1 MERMNRRIE
10 RNKNR
15 NHNGNQNEKRHR
27 KRSRGNMKAENAR
40 ISAVRL
46 YLHYISIHIRSAMQ
60 YKTSFF
66 LTTLG
71 QFLFSFNV
79 FMGITFMFQR
89 FHEVKG
95 FTYSEV
101 LICYALVLVE
111 FSLAE
116 MFARGFDS
124 FSGMVRHAEFD
135 RVLVRPR
142 NEILQVLG
150 SKFELS
156 RIGRSFQAIIL
167 FIYGVMTV
175 QIDWNLT
182 RVLTVLFML
191 IGGAPLGFF
200 YKAVNT
206 MDSMVGYKN
215 EKYLHFGRFAAKMDD
230 VWNYIP
236 SRISALLMIASAWIF
251 RMDYKRAWAVW
262 KRDRRKHASPNSA
275 QTEAVCAGAL
285 QVQLAGDAYYFG
297 KLYPKETIGD
307 DVRPIEPED
316 ILRAGNLMDGTAL
329 LTLLVFG
336 LLKYCMILM

>member
-1 MERMNRRIE
+1 MERMNRESE

-191 IGGAPLGFF
+191 IGGAAVFSGLFMVYAALCFF
-200 YKAVNT
+200 TLDGLEFMNVLTDGAREYGKYPIGIYGKRMPAVLYRDCSVCA
-206 MDSMVGYKN
+206 DSI
-215 EKYLHFGRFAAKMDD
+215 L
-230 VWNYIP
+230 
-236 SRISALLMIASAWIF
+236 SALIF
-251 RMDYKRAWAVW
+251 ARKNYFSLEHGNATICCYFFDPVLCAVAHWRA
-262 KRDRRKHASPNSA
+262 P
-275 QTEAVCAGAL
+275 L
-285 QVQLAGDAYYFG
+285 QV
-297 KLYPKETIGD
+297 KRV
-307 DVRPIEPED
+307 VR
-316 ILRAGNLMDGTAL
+316 
-329 LTLLVFG
+329 VQ
-336 LLKYCMILM
+336 